1 LTLYLDSS
9 ALFKRYV
16 AEAGSESVADILTN
30 DEAWVSASIA
40 FTELSINLRRRLDV
54 SDVHITAARLERDW
68 ERIRVVR
75 IDDGL
80 CRRAAV
86 LGGEHGLR
94 PLDAL
99 HLAAAERAGGP
110 ELTFLT
116 FDIRLAAAAR
126 TMGFPVLG
134 A

>member
-16 AEAGSESVADILTN
+16 AEGGSELVADTLTN
-30 DEAWVSASIA
+30 DEMWVTASIA
-40 FTELSINLRRRLDV
+40 FTELSINLPRRLDV
-54 SDVHITAARLERDW
+54 SEVQIASARLERDW
-68 ERIRVVR
+68 DRIRVVR

-80 CRRAAV
+80 CRRAGV
-86 LGGEHGLR
+86 LGREHGLR
-94 PLDAL
+94 TLDAL

-116 FDIRLAAAAR
+116 FDTRLAAAAW
-126 TMGFPVLG
+126 TMGFPVVG